1 MVDTIGGKCK
11 DYAPFVLRLGLGMV
25 FIMWGVQDLSQ
36 LSASP
41 PLWTAAAAGLKVLC
55 GLLALIGWLT
65 RWAAAGLATLMI
77 IYIVQVPQL
86 HAFIHR
92 EDQWAFAYLVMSV
105 AVFFTGGGK
114 CSVDLRNKH
123 KEGT

>member
-11 DYAPFVLRLGLGMV
+11 DYAPFVLRLGLGAV
-25 FIMWGVQDLSQ
+25 FILWGVNQLQQ
-36 LSASP
+36 LSSSP
-41 PLWTAAAAGLKVLC
+41 PLWTAADAALKVLC
-55 GLLALIGWLT
+55 GLMVLVGWLT

-77 IYIVQVPQL
+77 IHIVQGPQL
-86 HAFIHR
+86 HALIRR
-92 EDQWAFAYLVMSV
+92 EDQWAFAYLMMAV

-114 CSVDLRNKH
+114 ASVDLREKR